1 MVDALRLSTLP
12 CFFGAIV
19 GWGPIT
25 SLTRK
30 IAAPTRESAAS
41 ASDPQQCHLQGRIA
55 VRAGEVGL
63 GRDPF
68 HLAQGTACLGSAA
81 LQLVFITA
89 AVFGWFGWSASGA
102 KPSRLTN
109 LHRLAIAGT
118 ILLLSLVIAPL
129 LADIGAAAAYP
140 DTLLLLG
147 SMAAQ
152 VLMVLQKYETWVLW
166 FLVNIGYVA
175 LYATQDLLF
184 TTVLYV
190 VFTVMAVVGWK
201 AWYESHRSALRSH

>member
-1 MVDALRLSTLP
+1 MRIENVRGRTMMTTFFTL
-12 CFFGAIV
+12 
-19 GWGPIT
+19 WGYEV
-25 SLTRK
+25 SYL
-30 IAAPTRESAAS
+30 EFVAS
-41 ASDPQQCHLQGRIA
+41 VVSFIG
-55 VRAGEVGL
+55 VGL
-63 GRDPF
+63 GITGKRITWPWYGLSGALYGIFFLQYD
-68 HLAQGTACLGSAA
+68 LYASAA

-89 AVFGWFGWSASGA
+89 AIFGWFGWSASGA

-109 LHRLAIAGT
+109 LHRVAIVGT

>member
-1 MVDALRLSTLP
+1 MTTFFTL
-12 CFFGAIV
+12 
-19 GWGPIT
+19 WGYEV
-25 SLTRK
+25 SYL
-30 IAAPTRESAAS
+30 EFVAS
-41 ASDPQQCHLQGRIA
+41 VVSFIG
-55 VRAGEVGL
+55 VGL
-63 GRDPF
+63 GITGKRITWPWYGLSGALYGIFFLQYD
-68 HLAQGTACLGSAA
+68 LYASAA

-89 AVFGWFGWSASGA
+89 AIFGWFGWSASGA

-109 LHRLAIAGT
+109 LHRVAIAGT

>member
-1 MVDALRLSTLP
+1 MTTFFTLWGYEVSYLE
-12 CFFGAIV
+12 FVASIV
-19 GWGPIT
+19 SFIG
-25 SLTRK
+25 
-30 IAAPTRESAAS
+30 
-41 ASDPQQCHLQGRIA
+41 
-55 VRAGEVGL
+55 VGL
-63 GRDPF
+63 GITGKRITWPWYGLSGALYGIFFLQYD
-68 HLAQGTACLGSAA
+68 LYASAA

-89 AVFGWFGWSASGA
+89 AIFGWFGWSASGA

-109 LHRLAIAGT
+109 LHRVAIVGT

-190 VFTVMAVVGWK
+190 VFTVMALVGWK

>member
-1 MVDALRLSTLP
+1 MTTFFTL
-12 CFFGAIV
+12 
-19 GWGPIT
+19 WGYEV
-25 SLTRK
+25 SYL
-30 IAAPTRESAAS
+30 EFVAS
-41 ASDPQQCHLQGRIA
+41 VVSFIG
-55 VRAGEVGL
+55 VGL
-63 GRDPF
+63 GITGKRITWPWYGLSGALYGIFFLQYD
-68 HLAQGTACLGSAA
+68 LYASAA

-109 LHRLAIAGT
+109 LHRVAIAGT

-190 VFTVMAVVGWK
+190 VFTVMAIVGWK

>member
-1 MVDALRLSTLP
+1 MRIENVRGRTMMTTFFTLWGYEVSYLE
-12 CFFGAIV
+12 FVASIV
-19 GWGPIT
+19 SFIG
-25 SLTRK
+25 
-30 IAAPTRESAAS
+30 
-41 ASDPQQCHLQGRIA
+41 
-55 VRAGEVGL
+55 VGL
-63 GRDPF
+63 GITGKRITWPWYGLSGALYGIFFLQYD
-68 HLAQGTACLGSAA
+68 LYASAA

-89 AVFGWFGWSASGA
+89 AIFGWFGWSASGA

-109 LHRLAIAGT
+109 LHRVAIAGT

-190 VFTVMAVVGWK
+190 VFTVMAIVGWK

>member
-1 MVDALRLSTLP
+1 MMTTFFTLWGYEVSYLE
-12 CFFGAIV
+12 FVASIV
-19 GWGPIT
+19 SFIG
-25 SLTRK
+25 
-30 IAAPTRESAAS
+30 
-41 ASDPQQCHLQGRIA
+41 
-55 VRAGEVGL
+55 VGL
-63 GRDPF
+63 GITGKRITWPWYGLSGALYGIFFLQYD
-68 HLAQGTACLGSAA
+68 LYASAA

-89 AVFGWFGWSASGA
+89 AIFGWFGWSASGA

-109 LHRLAIAGT
+109 LHRVAIAGT

-190 VFTVMAVVGWK
+190 VFTVMAIVGWK

>member
-1 MVDALRLSTLP
+1 MTTFFTLWGYEVSYLE
-12 CFFGAIV
+12 FVASIV
-19 GWGPIT
+19 SFIG
-25 SLTRK
+25 
-30 IAAPTRESAAS
+30 
-41 ASDPQQCHLQGRIA
+41 
-55 VRAGEVGL
+55 VGL
-63 GRDPF
+63 GITGKRITWPWYGLSGALYGVFFLQYD
-68 HLAQGTACLGSAA
+68 LYASAA

-109 LHRLAIAGT
+109 LHRFAIACA
-118 ILLLSLVIAPL
+118 ILALSLIIAPL

-140 DTLLLLG
+140 DTLLLLA

-175 LYATQDLLF
+175 LYASQELLF

-190 VFTVMAVVGWK
+190 VFTVMALIGWK

>member
-1 MVDALRLSTLP
+1 MRIENVR
-12 CFFGAIV
+12 
-19 GWGPIT
+19 
-25 SLTRK
+25 
-30 IAAPTRESAAS
+30 
-41 ASDPQQCHLQGRIA
+41 GRIMMTTFFTLWGYEVSYLEFVA
-55 VRAGEVGL
+55 SIVSFIGVGL
-63 GRDPF
+63 GITGKRITWPWYGLSGALYGIFFLQYD
-68 HLAQGTACLGSAA
+68 LYASAA

-89 AVFGWFGWSASGA
+89 AVFGWFGWSSTGA

-118 ILLLSLVIAPL
+118 ILLLSLIIAPL

-152 VLMVLQKYETWVLW
+152 VLMVLQKYETWILW

>member
-1 MVDALRLSTLP
+1 MRIENVR
-12 CFFGAIV
+12 
-19 GWGPIT
+19 
-25 SLTRK
+25 
-30 IAAPTRESAAS
+30 
-41 ASDPQQCHLQGRIA
+41 GRIMMTTFFTLWGYEVSYLEFVA
-55 VRAGEVGL
+55 SIVSFIGVGL
-63 GRDPF
+63 GITGKRITWPWYGLSGALYGIFFLQYD
-68 HLAQGTACLGSAA
+68 LYASAA

-89 AVFGWFGWSASGA
+89 AVFGWFGWSATGA

-109 LHRLAIAGT
+109 LHRLAIAGS

-152 VLMVLQKYETWVLW
+152 VLMVLQKYETWILW

-201 AWYESHRSALRSH
+201 AWYESHRSALRSN

>member
-1 MVDALRLSTLP
+1 MRIENVRGRTMMTTFFTLWGYEVSYLE
-12 CFFGAIV
+12 FIASIV
-19 GWGPIT
+19 SFIG
-25 SLTRK
+25 
-30 IAAPTRESAAS
+30 
-41 ASDPQQCHLQGRIA
+41 
-55 VRAGEVGL
+55 VGL
-63 GRDPF
+63 GITGKRITWPWYGLSGALYGIFFLQYD
-68 HLAQGTACLGSAA
+68 LYASAA

-89 AVFGWFGWSASGA
+89 AIFGWFGWSASGA

-109 LHRLAIAGT
+109 LHRVAIAGT

-190 VFTVMAVVGWK
+190 VFTVMAIVGWK

>member
-1 MVDALRLSTLP
+1 MRIENVR
-12 CFFGAIV
+12 
-19 GWGPIT
+19 
-25 SLTRK
+25 
-30 IAAPTRESAAS
+30 
-41 ASDPQQCHLQGRIA
+41 GRIMMTTFFTLWGYEVSYLEFVA
-55 VRAGEVGL
+55 SIVSFIGVGL
-63 GRDPF
+63 GITGKRITWPWYGLSGALYGIFFLQYD
-68 HLAQGTACLGSAA
+68 LYASAA

-89 AVFGWFGWSASGA
+89 AIFGWFGWSASGA

-109 LHRLAIAGT
+109 LHRVAIAGT

-190 VFTVMAVVGWK
+190 VFTVMAIVGWK

>member
-1 MVDALRLSTLP
+1 MRIENVRGRTMMTTFFTL
-12 CFFGAIV
+12 
-19 GWGPIT
+19 WGYEV
-25 SLTRK
+25 SYL
-30 IAAPTRESAAS
+30 EFVAS
-41 ASDPQQCHLQGRIA
+41 VVSFIG
-55 VRAGEVGL
+55 VGL
-63 GRDPF
+63 GITGKRITWPWYGLSGALYGIFFLQYD
-68 HLAQGTACLGSAA
+68 LYASAA

-89 AVFGWFGWSASGA
+89 AIFGWFGWSASGA

-109 LHRLAIAGT
+109 LHRVAIAGT

-190 VFTVMAVVGWK
+190 VFTVMAIVGWK

>member
-1 MVDALRLSTLP
+1 MRIENVR
-12 CFFGAIV
+12 
-19 GWGPIT
+19 
-25 SLTRK
+25 
-30 IAAPTRESAAS
+30 
-41 ASDPQQCHLQGRIA
+41 GRIMMTTFFTLWGYEVSYLEFVA
-55 VRAGEVGL
+55 SIVSFIGVGL
-63 GRDPF
+63 GITGKRITWPWYGLSGALYGIFFLQYDLF
-68 HLAQGTACLGSAA
+68 ASAA

-89 AVFGWFGWSASGA
+89 AVFGWFGWSATGA

-118 ILLLSLVIAPL
+118 ILLLSLIIAPL

-152 VLMVLQKYETWVLW
+152 VLMVLQKYETWILW

-201 AWYESHRSALRSH
+201 AWYESHRSALRSN

>member
-1 MVDALRLSTLP
+1 MRIENVR
-12 CFFGAIV
+12 
-19 GWGPIT
+19 
-25 SLTRK
+25 
-30 IAAPTRESAAS
+30 
-41 ASDPQQCHLQGRIA
+41 GRIMMTTFFTLWGYEVSYLEFVA
-55 VRAGEVGL
+55 SIVSFIGVGL
-63 GRDPF
+63 GITGKRITWPWYGLSGALYGIFFLQYD
-68 HLAQGTACLGSAA
+68 LYASAA

-89 AVFGWFGWSASGA
+89 AVFGWFGWSATGA

-118 ILLLSLVIAPL
+118 ILLLSLIIAPL

-152 VLMVLQKYETWVLW
+152 VLMVLQKYETWILW

-201 AWYESHRSALRSH
+201 AWYESHRSALRSN

>member
-1 MVDALRLSTLP
+1 MRIENVRGRTMMTTFFTL
-12 CFFGAIV
+12 
-19 GWGPIT
+19 WGYEV
-25 SLTRK
+25 SYL
-30 IAAPTRESAAS
+30 EFVAS
-41 ASDPQQCHLQGRIA
+41 VVSFIG
-55 VRAGEVGL
+55 VGL
-63 GRDPF
+63 GITGKRITWPWYGLSGALYGIFFLQYD
-68 HLAQGTACLGSAA
+68 LYASAA

-89 AVFGWFGWSASGA
+89 AIFGWFGWSASGA

-109 LHRLAIAGT
+109 LHRVVIVGT

-190 VFTVMAVVGWK
+190 VFTVMAIVGWK

>member
-1 MVDALRLSTLP
+1 MRIENVRGRTMMTTFFTLWGYEVSYLE
-12 CFFGAIV
+12 FVASIV
-19 GWGPIT
+19 SFIG
-25 SLTRK
+25 
-30 IAAPTRESAAS
+30 
-41 ASDPQQCHLQGRIA
+41 
-55 VRAGEVGL
+55 VGL
-63 GRDPF
+63 GITGKRITWPWYGLSGALYGIFFLQYD
-68 HLAQGTACLGSAA
+68 LYASAA

-89 AVFGWFGWSASGA
+89 AIFGWFGWSASGA
-102 KPSRLTN
+102 EPSRLTN
-109 LHRLAIAGT
+109 LHRVVIVGT

-190 VFTVMAVVGWK
+190 VFTVMAIVGWK

>member
-1 MVDALRLSTLP
+1 MTTFFTLWGYEVSYLE
-12 CFFGAIV
+12 FVASIV
-19 GWGPIT
+19 SFIG
-25 SLTRK
+25 
-30 IAAPTRESAAS
+30 
-41 ASDPQQCHLQGRIA
+41 
-55 VRAGEVGL
+55 VGL
-63 GRDPF
+63 GITGKRITWPWYGLSGALYGIFFLQYD
-68 HLAQGTACLGSAA
+68 LYASAA

-109 LHRLAIAGT
+109 LHRVAIVGT

-190 VFTVMAVVGWK
+190 VFTVMAIVGWK

>member
-1 MVDALRLSTLP
+1 MRIENVRGRTMMTTFFTL
-12 CFFGAIV
+12 
-19 GWGPIT
+19 WGYEV
-25 SLTRK
+25 SYL
-30 IAAPTRESAAS
+30 EFVAS
-41 ASDPQQCHLQGRIA
+41 VVSFIG
-55 VRAGEVGL
+55 VGL
-63 GRDPF
+63 GITGKRITWPWYGLSGALYGIFFLQYD
-68 HLAQGTACLGSAA
+68 LYASAA

-89 AVFGWFGWSASGA
+89 AIFGWFGWSASGA

-109 LHRLAIAGT
+109 LHRVVIVGT

>member
-1 MVDALRLSTLP
+1 MMTTFFTLWGYEVSYLE
-12 CFFGAIV
+12 FVASIV
-19 GWGPIT
+19 SFIG
-25 SLTRK
+25 
-30 IAAPTRESAAS
+30 
-41 ASDPQQCHLQGRIA
+41 
-55 VRAGEVGL
+55 VGL
-63 GRDPF
+63 GITGKRITWPWYGLSGALYGIFFLQYD
-68 HLAQGTACLGSAA
+68 LYASAA
-81 LQLVFITA
+81 LQIIFIAA
-89 AVFGWFGWSASGA
+89 AVVGWFGWSASGA

-109 LHRLAIAGT
+109 LHRIAIAGT
-118 ILLLSLVIAPL
+118 ILLLSLIIAPL

-175 LYATQDLLF
+175 LYASQDLLF

-190 VFTVMAVVGWK
+190 VFTVMAVIGWK
-201 AWYESHRSALRSH
+201 AWYESHRSASRSH

>member
-1 MVDALRLSTLP
+1 MTTFFTLWGYEVSYLE
-12 CFFGAIV
+12 FVASIV
-19 GWGPIT
+19 SFIG
-25 SLTRK
+25 
-30 IAAPTRESAAS
+30 
-41 ASDPQQCHLQGRIA
+41 
-55 VRAGEVGL
+55 VGL
-63 GRDPF
+63 GITGKRITWPWYGLSGALYGVFFLQYD
-68 HLAQGTACLGSAA
+68 LYASAA

-109 LHRLAIAGT
+109 LHRFAIAGA
-118 ILLLSLVIAPL
+118 ILALSLIIAPL

-140 DTLLLLG
+140 DTLLLLA

-175 LYATQDLLF
+175 LYASQELLF

-190 VFTVMAVVGWK
+190 VFTVMALIGWK

>member
-1 MVDALRLSTLP
+1 MMTTFFTL
-12 CFFGAIV
+12 
-19 GWGPIT
+19 WGYEV
-25 SLTRK
+25 SYL
-30 IAAPTRESAAS
+30 EFVAS
-41 ASDPQQCHLQGRIA
+41 VVSFIG
-55 VRAGEVGL
+55 VGL
-63 GRDPF
+63 GITGKRITWPWYGLSGALYGIFFLQYD
-68 HLAQGTACLGSAA
+68 LYASAA

-89 AVFGWFGWSASGA
+89 AIFGWFGWSASGA

-109 LHRLAIAGT
+109 LHRVVIVGT

-190 VFTVMAVVGWK
+190 VFTVMAIVGWK

>member
-1 MVDALRLSTLP
+1 MRIENVRGRTMMTTFFTLWGYDVSYLE
-12 CFFGAIV
+12 FVASIV
-19 GWGPIT
+19 SFIG
-25 SLTRK
+25 
-30 IAAPTRESAAS
+30 
-41 ASDPQQCHLQGRIA
+41 
-55 VRAGEVGL
+55 VGL
-63 GRDPF
+63 GITGKRITWPWYGLSGALYGIFFLQYD
-68 HLAQGTACLGSAA
+68 LYASAA

-175 LYATQDLLF
+175 LYASQDLLF

>member
-1 MVDALRLSTLP
+1 MRIENVR
-12 CFFGAIV
+12 
-19 GWGPIT
+19 
-25 SLTRK
+25 
-30 IAAPTRESAAS
+30 
-41 ASDPQQCHLQGRIA
+41 GRIMMTTFFTLWGYEVSYLEFVA
-55 VRAGEVGL
+55 SIVSFIGVGL
-63 GRDPF
+63 GITGKRITWPWYGLSGALYGIFFLQYD
-68 HLAQGTACLGSAA
+68 LYASAA

-89 AVFGWFGWSASGA
+89 AVFGWFGWSATGA

-118 ILLLSLVIAPL
+118 ILLLSLIIAPL

-152 VLMVLQKYETWVLW
+152 VLMVLQKYETWILW

>member
-1 MVDALRLSTLP
+1 MRIENVR
-12 CFFGAIV
+12 
-19 GWGPIT
+19 
-25 SLTRK
+25 
-30 IAAPTRESAAS
+30 
-41 ASDPQQCHLQGRIA
+41 GRIMMTTFFTLWGYEVSYLEFVA
-55 VRAGEVGL
+55 SIVSFIGVGL
-63 GRDPF
+63 GITGKRITWPWYGLSGALYGIFFLQYD
-68 HLAQGTACLGSAA
+68 LYASAA

-89 AVFGWFGWSASGA
+89 AIFGWFGWSASGA

-109 LHRLAIAGT
+109 LHRVAIAGT

-152 VLMVLQKYETWVLW
+152 VLMVLQKYETWILW

>member
-1 MVDALRLSTLP
+1 MRIENVR
-12 CFFGAIV
+12 
-19 GWGPIT
+19 
-25 SLTRK
+25 
-30 IAAPTRESAAS
+30 
-41 ASDPQQCHLQGRIA
+41 GRIMMTTFFTLWGYEVSYLEFVA
-55 VRAGEVGL
+55 SIVSFIGVGL
-63 GRDPF
+63 GITGKRITWPWYGLSGVLYGVFFLQYD
-68 HLAQGTACLGSAA
+68 LYASAA

-89 AVFGWFGWSASGA
+89 AVFGWFGWSSTGA

-118 ILLLSLVIAPL
+118 ILLLSLIIAPL

-152 VLMVLQKYETWVLW
+152 VLMVLQKYETWILW